1 MSKNSSD
8 SSLREAIYYA
18 FYTLAFVVS
27 IYGGIDSGFT
37 GTHTPPTPFVIELL
51 ALPIGL
57 VLFIIDARMWRST
70 NVHKIGLA
78 ANGAIMVVVLFLGFA
93 HIG

>member
-1 MSKNSSD
+1 MSENSSET
-8 SSLREAIYYA
+8 SPREAIYYA
-18 FYTLAFVVS
+18 FYALAFVVS
-27 IYGGIDSGFT
+27 IYGGIDGGFT

-57 VLFIIDARMWRST
+57 ILFIVDARMWRST
-70 NVHKIGLA
+70 LVHKIGLA
-78 ANGAIMVVVLFLGFA
+78 ANGLVIAVVLFLAFA